1 VHHLGEST
9 LKKFFLL
16 CPLLLLLAV
25 PLYAQEELDTEIGI
39 NIVSINDIKQ
49 LMSNSFNVIEDYTA
63 NFIWVNGNVNYG
75 GEIRYKKPDKIL
87 LDFDNPEEQKIVS
100 NGMMLYIYLP
110 YLKVVCQQSLGED
123 TESSILSTASE
134 SGLTKLFEEYS
145 FAFFDTSSLQPF
157 GNTTAYHLKLTQ
169 KRPKVGFKEM
179 DFWVAKNGLILQSN
193 GISPNGINVSLTFS
207 NIQLNVELPDYIF
220 DFEVPADAQI
230 IRNIIVPF
238 R

>member
-1 VHHLGEST
+1 M
-9 LKKFFLL
+9 KKVLIL
-16 CPLLLLLAV
+16 CSLLLLLAV
-25 PLYAQEELDTEIGI
+25 PLFAQEELDAEMDID
-39 NIVSINDIKQ
+39 IVSINDIKD
-49 LMSNSFNVIEDYTA
+49 LMSERFNSIKDYTA
-63 NFIWVNGNVNYG
+63 KFFWVNGEVNYR
-75 GEIRYKKPDKIL
+75 GEMRYKKPDKIL
-87 LDFDNPEEQKIVS
+87 LEFDEPEEQKIIS
-100 NGMMLYIYLP
+100 NGDVLYIYIP

-134 SGLTKLFEEYS
+134 SGLAKLFEEYS
-145 FAFFDTSSLQPF
+145 FAFFDKSSLQPF
-157 GNTTAYHLKLTQ
+157 GKTEAYHLKLTQ

-193 GISPNGINVSLTFS
+193 GISPNGVTVSLTFFG
-207 NIQLNVELPDYIF
+207 IQLNVELPDYIF